1 MKLLFATT
9 NKAKSQRFN
18 KGLEKE
24 NIEIVTLS
32 DLNIDIDVEENG
44 ESATQNALI
53 KARAYAKL
61 VDMPVMAMDD
71 ALYIENIPEDK
82 QPGMY
87 VRRVGGK
94 RLTDQEMIEYYT
106 NLATENGDNGRLTA
120 KWIYGLAIIKDN
132 KEYTYTWNKEN
143 FYIVDKPHH
152 IVKEGYPLYSI
163 SINKKLNK
171 YFPEITEEDKILINE
186 DESNVVEFISNT
198 LKGN

>member
-9 NKAKSQRFN
+9 NKAKSQRFT

-24 NIEIVTLS
+24 NVEIITLS

-44 ESATQNALI
+44 KNAIENALI
-53 KARAYAKL
+53 KARAYAKE
-61 VDMPVMAMDD
+61 VDIPVMAMDD
-71 ALYIENIPEDK
+71 TLYIENIPDEK

-87 VRRVGGK
+87 VRRVNGK
-94 RLTDQEMIEYYT
+94 RLNDEEMIEHYT
-106 NLATENGDNGRLTA
+106 NLAKEYGDNGRLTA

-143 FYIVDKPHH
+143 FYIVDKPHY
-152 IVKEGYPLYSI
+152 IIKEGYPLYSI

-171 YFPEITEEDKILINE
+171 YFPDITEEDKILIKE
-186 DESNVVEFISNT
+186 DESDVVEFISNT
-198 LKGN
+198 LKEN